1 MPATTNF
8 VETVQSVL
16 IPKATFSLE
25 EASQWLA
32 NHKLKFRPLDL
43 DITNS
48 YYRFVQ
54 FPPCRT
60 SYKTKI
66 LDNGIKVIIEGR
78 MPPPY

>member
-1 MPATTNF
+1 MAEATNS
-8 VETVQSVL
+8 VEVL

-43 DITNS
+43 DITND

-54 FPPCRT
+54 PCRT

-66 LDNGIKVIIEGR
+66 LDNGIKVIVEMRI
-78 MPPPY
+78 PPPN